1 MPSEY
6 NHSPATAGYSSPG
19 FDTGENGLKTD
30 PDAEFFAAEASRMV
44 PPLPLP
50 ALGSCGQVM
59 DDLAGL
65 EEIDPELATLIRLER
80 EANADDDDD

>member
-19 FDTGENGLKTD
+19 FDTGENGLKND
-30 PDAEFFAAEASRMV
+30 PEAEFFAAEASRSM

-50 ALGSCGQVM
+50 ALGSCVQVM

-65 EEIDPELATLIRLER
+65 ESIDPELALVIRLDKEGNND
-80 EANADDDDD
+80 EDDE